1 MSAGYIVW
9 QVVTVRGCSHVIMH
23 ARGIRISEDMS
34 AIFERALHMKY
45 TQTHT
50 HPAVVQKIG
59 NCTAW
64 RDDHISPDKL
74 WSERHRCCQSR
85 QLKQATC
92 GTNFEMFTTCTLRT
106 TVFDRFDRQAAIRC
120 LAGLDPVL
128 FSIVD
133 QHKRS
138 LV

>member
-1 MSAGYIVW
+1 
-9 QVVTVRGCSHVIMH
+9 MH
-23 ARGIRISEDMS
+23 ARGIRIGEDMS
-34 AIFERALHMKY
+34 AIFERALYVKY

-50 HPAVVQKIG
+50 HPAVAKKIG
-59 NCTAW
+59 DCTAW
-64 RDDHISPDKL
+64 RDDHTSPDKL

-92 GTNFEMFTTCTLRT
+92 VTNFEIFTTCTPRT

-133 QHKRS
+133 QHKEVWCERGE
-138 LV
+138 